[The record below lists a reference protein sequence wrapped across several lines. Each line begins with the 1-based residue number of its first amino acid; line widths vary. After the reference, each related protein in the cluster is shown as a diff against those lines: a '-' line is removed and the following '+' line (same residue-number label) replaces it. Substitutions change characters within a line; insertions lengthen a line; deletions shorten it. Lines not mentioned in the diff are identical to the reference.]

1 MQITCPKCGTS
12 ITLEQNVYD
21 EIANKIRNEEFEK
34 EINKQAMI
42 LAKQK
47 NSEIETAVAR
57 EKELFAKKEAEYKAE
72 IAASMEKIKAAEKE
86 QQSRL
91 NELATKK
98 DAEFTMKIA
107 ESEKNMASLKAKY
120 EALEKEK
127 EFAVK
132 AAVQGE
138 QTKVLKLENELEMAN
153 KEHELQISNLKSGFE
168 TEIKLKDEQIQQ
180 IKDFRKKQSTKMI
193 GENLEQHCSI
203 SFDRVRPLFPNATF
217 GKDNDAS
224 EGSKGDFIYRETT
237 PDGIEVLSIMFEMKN
252 QDEDTK
258 TKHKNED
265 FFKKLDSD
273 RNKKKC
279 EFAILVSTLEEDNDL
294 YNDGIVDI
302 SHVVPKGFV
311 IRPQFFIPI
320 IQILRTSALK
330 TIDAKRELKV
340 MREQERDL
348 TNFEEN
354 LEAFKKGL
362 SGSFEKARANHNK
375 AIAEIKDTIKQLEGI
390 VTLLER
396 SSGQMDTCNNKLEDF
411 TVKKITKN
419 APSVLKKLEDLRS
432 EKETDNGFEK
442 SGEV

>member
-1 MQITCPKCGTS
+1 MQIKCPNCGES

-21 EIANKIRNEEFEK
+21 SIANEIRNEQFEK
-34 EINKQAMI
+34 ELEKRATSLIKE
-42 LAKQK
+42 KE
-47 NSEIETAVAR
+47 SEIALAVSQAEGR
-57 EKELFAKKEAEYKAE
+57 KEKEISELKAKIASVEAKLKTAE
-72 IAASMEKIKAAEKE
+72 VEQAAK
-86 QQSRL
+86 L
-91 NELATKK
+91 TELATKK
-98 DAEFTMKIA
+98 DAELSVKLA
-107 ESEKNMASLKAKY
+107 EAEKTISNLK
-120 EALEKEK
+120 
-127 EFAVK
+127 VK
-132 AAVQGE
+132 NE
-138 QTKVLKLENELEMAN
+138 SLENEKDLAIKNAVQEQVTKVVQLQNQLELVN
-153 KEHELQISNLKSGFE
+153 KEHELQVNTLKTGFE

-224 EGSKGDFIYRETT
+224 EGSKGDFIYREVTS
-237 PDGIEVLSIMFEMKN
+237 DGIEVLSIMFEMKN

-273 RNKKKC
+273 RTKKKC
-279 EFAILVSTLEEDNDL
+279 EYAILVSTLEEDNDL

-348 TNFEEN
+348 TNFEAN
-354 LEAFKKGL
+354 LEMFKNGL
-362 SGSFEKARANHNK
+362 TGSFEKARNNHNK
-375 AIAEIKDTIKQLEGI
+375 AIKEIKDTIEQLQNV
-390 VTLLER
+390 VTILER
-396 SSGQMDTCNNKLEDF
+396 SNDQMSTCDTKLEDF

-419 APSVLKKLEDLRS
+419 APSVFKKLEDLRS
-432 EKETDNGFEK
+432 ADI
-442 SGEV
+442 S

>member
-1 MQITCPKCGTS
+1 MQFTIKCQECGA
-12 ITLEQNVYD
+12 IIPLD
-21 EIANKIRNEEFEK
+21 ENAHEHLKAQIRTEEYEKDIARNKAQYEK
-34 EINKQAMI
+34 QKEVEVSAA
-42 LAKQK
+42 LAKAK
-47 NSEIETAVAR
+47 EGFATIEAN
-57 EKELFAKKEAEYKAE
+57 YKAK
-72 IAASMEKIKAAEKE
+72 IASAEAKLKSAEVEQAAK
-86 QQSRL
+86 L
-91 NELATKK
+91 IELATKK
-98 DAEFTMKIA
+98 DTELSVKLAEA
-107 ESEKNMASLKAKY
+107 EKTISNLKVKNES
-120 EALEKEK
+120 
-127 EFAVK
+127 
-132 AAVQGE
+132 
-138 QTKVLKLENELEMAN
+138 LENEKDLAIKNAVQEQVTKVVQLQNQLELVN
-153 KEHELQISNLKSGFE
+153 KEHELQVNALKTGFE

-193 GENLEQHCSI
+193 GENLEQHCSV
-203 SFDRVRPLFPNATF
+203 SFDRIRPLFPNATF

-224 EGSKGDFIYRETT
+224 EGSKGDFIYREVTS
-237 PDGIEVLSIMFEMKN
+237 DGIEVLSIMFEMKN

-273 RNKKKC
+273 RTKKKC
-279 EFAILVSTLEEDNDL
+279 EYAILVSTLEEDNDL

-354 LEAFKKGL
+354 LEMFKKGL
-362 SGSFEKARANHNK
+362 TGSFEKARNNHNK
-375 AIAEIKDTIKQLEGI
+375 AIQEIKDTIEQLQNV
-390 VTLLER
+390 VTILER
-396 SSGQMDTCNNKLEDF
+396 SNDQMSTCDNKLEDF

-432 EKETDNGFEK
+432 TDI
-442 SGEV
+442 S

>member
-1 MQITCPKCGTS
+1 MQIKCPYCGES

-21 EIANKIRNEEFEK
+21 EIANKIRTEEFDK
-34 EINKQAMI
+34 ELKKQA
-42 LAKQK
+42 ARFDKQK
-47 NSEIETAVAR
+47 DSEIETAVSK
-57 EKELFAKKEAEYKAE
+57 EKEVFAKKEAEYKAE
-72 IAASMEKIKAAEKE
+72 LAAAEEKIKAAENEKN
-86 QQSRL
+86 SKL

-98 DAEFTMKIA
+98 DAEITVKLA
-107 ESEKNMASLKAKY
+107 ESEKTIASLQIKY

-127 EFAVK
+127 DLAVK
-132 AAVQGE
+132 SAIQDE
-138 QTKVLKLENELEMAN
+138 QTKVLKLQNELEIAN
-153 KEHELQISNLKSGFE
+153 KEHELQISTLKSGFE

-224 EGSKGDFIYRETT
+224 EGSKGDFIYREVT

-265 FFKKLDSD
+265 FLKKLDSD

-302 SHVVPKGFV
+302 SHIVPKGFV

-330 TIDAKRELKV
+330 TIDAKRELMI
-340 MREQERDL
+340 MRDQERDL

-354 LEAFKKGL
+354 LEVFKKGL
-362 SGSFEKARANHNK
+362 SGSFEKARINHNK
-375 AIAEIKDTIKQLEGI
+375 AIQEIKDTIKQLEGI
-390 VTLLER
+390 VSLLER
-396 SSGQMDTCNNKLEDF
+396 S
-411 TVKKITKN
+411 
-419 APSVLKKLEDLRS
+419 
-432 EKETDNGFEK
+432 NG
-442 SGEV
+442 

>member
-1 MQITCPKCGTS
+1 MQIKCPNCGES

-21 EIANKIRNEEFEK
+21 SIANEIRNEQFEK
-34 EINKQAMI
+34 ELEKRATSLIKE
-42 LAKQK
+42 KE
-47 NSEIETAVAR
+47 SEIALAVSQAEGR
-57 EKELFAKKEAEYKAE
+57 KEKEISELKAKIASVEAKLKTAE
-72 IAASMEKIKAAEKE
+72 VEQAAK
-86 QQSRL
+86 L
-91 NELATKK
+91 TELATKK
-98 DAEFTMKIA
+98 DAELSVKLA
-107 ESEKNMASLKAKY
+107 EAEKTISNLK
-120 EALEKEK
+120 
-127 EFAVK
+127 VK
-132 AAVQGE
+132 NE
-138 QTKVLKLENELEMAN
+138 SLENEKDLAIKNAVQEQVTKVVQLQNQLELVN
-153 KEHELQISNLKSGFE
+153 KEHELQVNTLKTGFE

-224 EGSKGDFIYRETT
+224 EGSKGDFIYREVTS
-237 PDGIEVLSIMFEMKN
+237 DGIEVLSIMFEMKN

-273 RNKKKC
+273 RTKKKC
-279 EFAILVSTLEEDNDL
+279 EYAILVSTLEEDNDL

-348 TNFEEN
+348 TNFEAN
-354 LEAFKKGL
+354 LEMFKNGL
-362 SGSFEKARANHNK
+362 TGSFEKARNNHNK
-375 AIAEIKDTIKQLEGI
+375 AIKEIKDTIEQLQNV
-390 VTLLER
+390 VTILER
-396 SSGQMDTCNNKLEDF
+396 SNDQMSTCDTKLEDF

-432 EKETDNGFEK
+432 ADI
-442 SGEV
+442 S

>member
-1 MQITCPKCGTS
+1 MLIKCPNCGES

-21 EIANKIRNEEFEK
+21 SIANEIRNEQFEK
-34 EINKQAMI
+34 ELEKRATSLIKE
-42 LAKQK
+42 KE
-47 NSEIETAVAR
+47 SEIALAVSQAEGR
-57 EKELFAKKEAEYKAE
+57 KEKEISELKAKIASVEAKLKTAE
-72 IAASMEKIKAAEKE
+72 VERAAK
-86 QQSRL
+86 L
-91 NELATKK
+91 TELATKK
-98 DAEFTMKIA
+98 DAELSVKLA
-107 ESEKNMASLKAKY
+107 EAEKTISNLK
-120 EALEKEK
+120 
-127 EFAVK
+127 VK
-132 AAVQGE
+132 NE
-138 QTKVLKLENELEMAN
+138 SLENEKDLAIKNAVQEQVTKVVQLQNQLELVN
-153 KEHELQISNLKSGFE
+153 KEHELQVNTLKTAFE

-224 EGSKGDFIYRETT
+224 EGSKGDFIYREVTS
-237 PDGIEVLSIMFEMKN
+237 DGIEVLSIMFEMKN

-258 TKHKNED
+258 TKHKNEN

-273 RNKKKC
+273 RTKKKC
-279 EFAILVSTLEEDNDL
+279 EYAILVSTLEEDNDL

-348 TNFEEN
+348 TNFEAN
-354 LEAFKKGL
+354 LEMFKNGL
-362 SGSFEKARANHNK
+362 TGSFEKARNNHNK
-375 AIAEIKDTIKQLEGI
+375 AIKEIKDTIEQLQNV
-390 VTLLER
+390 VTILER
-396 SSGQMDTCNNKLEDF
+396 SNDQMSTCDTKLEDF

-432 EKETDNGFEK
+432 ADI
-442 SGEV
+442 S

>member
-1 MQITCPKCGTS
+1 MQIKCPNCGES

-21 EIANKIRNEEFEK
+21 SIANEIRNEQFEK
-34 EINKQAMI
+34 ELEKRATSLIKE
-42 LAKQK
+42 KE
-47 NSEIETAVAR
+47 SEIALAVSQAEGR
-57 EKELFAKKEAEYKAE
+57 KEKEIFELKAKIASAEAKLKTAE
-72 IAASMEKIKAAEKE
+72 VEQAAK
-86 QQSRL
+86 L
-91 NELATKK
+91 TELATKK
-98 DAEFTMKIA
+98 DAEL
-107 ESEKNMASLKAKY
+107 SLKLA
-120 EALEKEK
+120 EAEKTISNLK
-127 EFAVK
+127 VK
-132 AAVQGE
+132 NE
-138 QTKVLKLENELEMAN
+138 SLENEKDLAIKNAVQEQVTKVVQLQNQLELVN
-153 KEHELQISNLKSGFE
+153 KEHELQVNTLKTGFE

-224 EGSKGDFIYRETT
+224 EGSKGDFIYREVTS
-237 PDGIEVLSIMFEMKN
+237 DGIEVLSIMFEMKN

-273 RNKKKC
+273 RTKKKC
-279 EFAILVSTLEEDNDL
+279 EYAILVSTLEEDNDL

-348 TNFEEN
+348 TNFEAN
-354 LEAFKKGL
+354 LEMFKNGL
-362 SGSFEKARANHNK
+362 TGSFEKARNNHNK
-375 AIAEIKDTIKQLEGI
+375 AIQEIKDTIEQLQNV
-390 VTLLER
+390 VTILER
-396 SSGQMDTCNNKLEDF
+396 SNDQMSTCDTKLEDF

-432 EKETDNGFEK
+432 ADI
-442 SGEV
+442 S

>member
-1 MQITCPKCGTS
+1 MQIKCPNCGES

-21 EIANKIRNEEFEK
+21 SIANEIRNEQFEK
-34 EINKQAMI
+34 ELEKRATSLIKE
-42 LAKQK
+42 KE
-47 NSEIETAVAR
+47 SEIALAVSQAEGR
-57 EKELFAKKEAEYKAE
+57 KEKEISELKAKIASVEAKLKTAE
-72 IAASMEKIKAAEKE
+72 VEQAAK
-86 QQSRL
+86 L
-91 NELATKK
+91 TELATKK
-98 DAEFTMKIA
+98 DAELSVKLA
-107 ESEKNMASLKAKY
+107 EAEKTISNLK
-120 EALEKEK
+120 
-127 EFAVK
+127 VK
-132 AAVQGE
+132 NE
-138 QTKVLKLENELEMAN
+138 SLENEKDLAIKNAVQEQVTKVVQLQNQLELVN
-153 KEHELQISNLKSGFE
+153 KEHELQVNTLKTGFE

-224 EGSKGDFIYRETT
+224 EGSKGDFIYREVTS
-237 PDGIEVLSIMFEMKN
+237 DGIEVLSIMFEMKN

-273 RNKKKC
+273 RTKKKC
-279 EFAILVSTLEEDNDL
+279 EYAILVSTLEEDNDL

-348 TNFEEN
+348 TNFEAN
-354 LEAFKKGL
+354 LEMFKNGL
-362 SGSFEKARANHNK
+362 TGSFEKARDNHNK
-375 AIAEIKDTIKQLEGI
+375 AIKEIKDTIEQLQNV
-390 VTLLER
+390 VTILER
-396 SSGQMDTCNNKLEDF
+396 SNDQMSTCDTKLEDF

-419 APSVLKKLEDLRS
+419 APSVFKKLEDLRS
-432 EKETDNGFEK
+432 ADI
-442 SGEV
+442 S

>member
-1 MQITCPKCGTS
+1 MQIKCPNCGES

-21 EIANKIRNEEFEK
+21 SIANEIRNEQFEK
-34 EINKQAMI
+34 ELEKRATSLIKE
-42 LAKQK
+42 KE
-47 NSEIETAVAR
+47 SEIALAVSQAEGR
-57 EKELFAKKEAEYKAE
+57 KEKEISELKAKIASVEAKLKTAE
-72 IAASMEKIKAAEKE
+72 VEQAAK
-86 QQSRL
+86 L
-91 NELATKK
+91 TELATKK
-98 DAEFTMKIA
+98 DAELSVKLAEAEKTISNLKIKN
-107 ESEKNMASLKAKY
+107 ES
-120 EALEKEK
+120 
-127 EFAVK
+127 
-132 AAVQGE
+132 
-138 QTKVLKLENELEMAN
+138 LENEKDLAIKNAVQEQVTKVVQLQNQLELVN
-153 KEHELQISNLKSGFE
+153 KEHELQVNTLKTGFE

-224 EGSKGDFIYRETT
+224 EGSKGDFIYREVTS
-237 PDGIEVLSIMFEMKN
+237 DGIEVLSIMFEMKN

-273 RNKKKC
+273 RTKKKC
-279 EFAILVSTLEEDNDL
+279 EYAILVSTLEEDNDL

-311 IRPQFFIPI
+311 VRPQFFIPI

-348 TNFEEN
+348 TNFEAN
-354 LEAFKKGL
+354 LEMFKNGL
-362 SGSFEKARANHNK
+362 TGSFEKARNNHNK
-375 AIAEIKDTIKQLEGI
+375 AIKEIKDTIEQLQNV
-390 VTLLER
+390 VTILER
-396 SSGQMDTCNNKLEDF
+396 SNDQMSTCDTKLEDF

-419 APSVLKKLEDLRS
+419 APSVFKKLEDLRS
-432 EKETDNGFEK
+432 ADIN
-442 SGEV
+442 

>member
-1 MQITCPKCGTS
+1 MQIKCPNCGES
-12 ITLEQNVYD
+12 IILEQNDYD

-34 EINKQAMI
+34 ELKKQAVI

-47 NSEIETAVAR
+47 DSEIETAIAK
-57 EKELFAKKEAEYKAE
+57 EKEAFAKKEADYKAE
-72 IAASMEKIKAAEKE
+72 LAAAEQKLKSAENE
-86 QQSRL
+86 QKTKLS
-91 NELATKK
+91 ELSIKK
-98 DAEFTMKIA
+98 DAEFSVKLA
-107 ESEKNMASLKAKY
+107 ESEKTISTLKAQY
-120 EALEKEK
+120 QTLEKEK
-127 EFAVK
+127 EFAIK
-132 AAVQGE
+132 SAVQEE
-138 QTKVLKLENELEMAN
+138 QTKVLKLQNDLDVSK
-153 KEHELQISNLKSGFE
+153 KEHELEISTLKSGFE
-168 TEIKLKDEQIQQ
+168 TEIKFKDEQIQQ

-224 EGSKGDFIYRETT
+224 EGSKGDFIYREVT

-265 FFKKLDSD
+265 FFKKLNSD

-302 SHVVPKGFV
+302 SHIVPKGFV

-330 TIDAKRELKV
+330 VLDSKRELMI
-340 MREQERDL
+340 MRNQERDL

-354 LEAFKKGL
+354 LETFKKGL
-362 SGSFEKARANHNK
+362 SGSFEKARTNHNK
-375 AIAEIKDTIKQLEGI
+375 AILEIKDTIKQLEGI

-396 SSGQMDTCNNKLEDF
+396 SNGQMDTCDNKLEDF

-419 APSVLKKLEDLRS
+419 APSVLKKLEDIRT
-432 EKETDNGFEK
+432 EKTDN
-442 SGEV
+442 S

>member
-132 AAVQGE
+132 APVQ
-138 QTKVLKLENELEMAN
+138 
-153 KEHELQISNLKSGFE
+153 
-168 TEIKLKDEQIQQ
+168 
-180 IKDFRKKQSTKMI
+180 
-193 GENLEQHCSI
+193 CSL
-203 SFDRVRPLFPNATF
+203 PT
-217 GKDNDAS
+217 
-224 EGSKGDFIYRETT
+224 
-237 PDGIEVLSIMFEMKN
+237 
-252 QDEDTK
+252 DT
-258 TKHKNED
+258 
-265 FFKKLDSD
+265 
-273 RNKKKC
+273 
-279 EFAILVSTLEEDNDL
+279 
-294 YNDGIVDI
+294 
-302 SHVVPKGFV
+302 
-311 IRPQFFIPI
+311 
-320 IQILRTSALK
+320 
-330 TIDAKRELKV
+330 
-340 MREQERDL
+340 
-348 TNFEEN
+348 
-354 LEAFKKGL
+354 
-362 SGSFEKARANHNK
+362 
-375 AIAEIKDTIKQLEGI
+375 
-390 VTLLER
+390 
-396 SSGQMDTCNNKLEDF
+396 
-411 TVKKITKN
+411 
-419 APSVLKKLEDLRS
+419 
-432 EKETDNGFEK
+432 
-442 SGEV
+442 

>member
-1 MQITCPKCGTS
+1 MRIKCPNCGES
-12 ITLEQNVYD
+12 IILEQNVYD
-21 EIANKIRNEEFEK
+21 EIANKIRTEEFDK
-34 EINKQAMI
+34 ELKKQA
-42 LAKQK
+42 ARFDKQK
-47 NSEIETAVAR
+47 DSEIETAVSK
-57 EKELFAKKEAEYKAE
+57 EKEVFAKKEAEYKAE
-72 IAASMEKIKAAEKE
+72 LATAEEKIKAAENEKN
-86 QQSRL
+86 SKL

-98 DAEFTMKIA
+98 DAEITVKLA
-107 ESEKNMASLKAKY
+107 ESEKTIASLQIKY

-127 EFAVK
+127 DLAVK
-132 AAVQGE
+132 SAIQDE
-138 QTKVLKLENELEMAN
+138 QTKVLKLQNELEIAN
-153 KEHELQISNLKSGFE
+153 KEHELQISTLKSGFE

-224 EGSKGDFIYRETT
+224 EGSKGDFIYREVT

-265 FFKKLDSD
+265 FLKKLDSD

-302 SHVVPKGFV
+302 SHIVPKGFV

-330 TIDAKRELKV
+330 TIDAKRELMI
-340 MREQERDL
+340 MRDQERDL

-354 LEAFKKGL
+354 LEVFKKGL
-362 SGSFEKARANHNK
+362 SGSFEKARTNHNK
-375 AIAEIKDTIKQLEGI
+375 AIQEIKDTIKQLEGI
-390 VTLLER
+390 VSLLER
-396 SSGQMDTCNNKLEDF
+396 SNGQMDTCDNKLEDF

-419 APSVLKKLEDLRS
+419 APSVLKKLEDFRT
-432 EKETDNGFEK
+432 EKTDNL
-442 SGEV
+442 

>member
-1 MQITCPKCGTS
+1 MLIKCPNCGES

-21 EIANKIRNEEFEK
+21 SIANEIRNEQFEK
-34 EINKQAMI
+34 ELEKRATSLIKE
-42 LAKQK
+42 KE
-47 NSEIETAVAR
+47 SEIALAVSQAEGR
-57 EKELFAKKEAEYKAE
+57 KEKEISELKAKIASVEAKLKTAE
-72 IAASMEKIKAAEKE
+72 VERAAK
-86 QQSRL
+86 L
-91 NELATKK
+91 TELATKK
-98 DAEFTMKIA
+98 DAELSVKLA
-107 ESEKNMASLKAKY
+107 EAEKTISNLK
-120 EALEKEK
+120 
-127 EFAVK
+127 VK
-132 AAVQGE
+132 NE
-138 QTKVLKLENELEMAN
+138 SLENEKDLAIKNAVQEQVTKVVQLQNQLELVN
-153 KEHELQISNLKSGFE
+153 KEHELQVNTLKTAFE
-168 TEIKLKDEQIQQ
+168 TEIKLKYEQIQQ

-224 EGSKGDFIYRETT
+224 EGSKGDFIYREVTS
-237 PDGIEVLSIMFEMKN
+237 DGIEVLSIMFEMKN

-258 TKHKNED
+258 TKHKNEN

-273 RNKKKC
+273 RTKKKC
-279 EFAILVSTLEEDNDL
+279 EYAILVSTLEEDNDL

-348 TNFEEN
+348 TNFEAN
-354 LEAFKKGL
+354 LEMFKNGL
-362 SGSFEKARANHNK
+362 TGSFEKARNNHNK
-375 AIAEIKDTIKQLEGI
+375 AIKEIKDTIEQLQNV
-390 VTLLER
+390 VTILER
-396 SSGQMDTCNNKLEDF
+396 SNDQMSTCDTKLEDF

-432 EKETDNGFEK
+432 ADI
-442 SGEV
+442 S

>member
-1 MQITCPKCGTS
+1 MQIKCPYCGES

-21 EIANKIRNEEFEK
+21 EIANKIRTVEFDK
-34 EINKQAMI
+34 ELKKQA
-42 LAKQK
+42 ARFDKQK
-47 NSEIETAVAR
+47 DSEIETAVSK
-57 EKELFAKKEAEYKAE
+57 EKEVFTKKEAEYKAE
-72 IAASMEKIKAAEKE
+72 LAAAEEKIKAAENEKN
-86 QQSRL
+86 SKL

-98 DAEFTMKIA
+98 DAEITVKLA
-107 ESEKNMASLKAKY
+107 ESEKIIASLQAKY

-127 EFAVK
+127 DFAVK
-132 AAVQGE
+132 SAIQDE
-138 QTKVLKLENELEMAN
+138 QTKVLKLQNELEIAN
-153 KEHELQISNLKSGFE
+153 KEHELQISTLKSGFE

-217 GKDNDAS
+217 GKDNDAR
-224 EGSKGDFIYRETT
+224 EGSKGDFIYREVT

-302 SHVVPKGFV
+302 SHIVPKGFV

-330 TIDAKRELKV
+330 TIDAKREL
-340 MREQERDL
+340 MIMHDQERDL

-362 SGSFEKARANHNK
+362 SGSFEKARTNHNK
-375 AIAEIKDTIKQLEGI
+375 AIQEIKDTIKQLEGI

-396 SSGQMDTCNNKLEDF
+396 SNGQMDTCDNKLEDF

-419 APSVLKKLEDLRS
+419 APSVLKKLEDLRT
-432 EKETDNGFEK
+432 EKTDNL
-442 SGEV
+442 

>member
-1 MQITCPKCGTS
+1 MQIKCPNCGES

-21 EIANKIRNEEFEK
+21 SITNEIRNEQFEK
-34 EINKQAMI
+34 ELEKRATSLIKE
-42 LAKQK
+42 KE
-47 NSEIETAVAR
+47 SEITLAVSQAEGR
-57 EKELFAKKEAEYKAE
+57 KEKEISELKTKIASVEAKLKSAEVE
-72 IAASMEKIKAAEKE
+72 QAAK
-86 QQSRL
+86 L
-91 NELATKK
+91 TELATKK
-98 DAEFTMKIA
+98 DAELSVKLA
-107 ESEKNMASLKAKY
+107 EAEK
-120 EALEKEK
+120 
-127 EFAVK
+127 
-132 AAVQGE
+132 
-138 QTKVLKLENELEMAN
+138 T
-153 KEHELQISNLKSGFE
+153 ISNLKVKNEFLEYEKYLAIKNAVQEQITKVVQLQNQLDLVNKDHELQEKTLKTGFE
-168 TEIKLKDEQIQQ
+168 TEIKHKGDQIQQ

-193 GENLEQHCSI
+193 GENLEQYCSI

-224 EGSKGDFIYRETT
+224 EGSKGDFIYREVTS
-237 PDGIEVLSIMFEMKN
+237 DGIEVLSIMFEMKN

-273 RNKKKC
+273 RTKKKC
-279 EFAILVSTLEEDNDL
+279 EYAILVSTLEEDNDL

-348 TNFEEN
+348 TNFEAN
-354 LEAFKKGL
+354 LEMFKNGL
-362 SGSFEKARANHNK
+362 TGSFEKARNNHNK
-375 AIAEIKDTIKQLEGI
+375 AIKEIKDTIEQLQNV
-390 VTLLER
+390 VTILER
-396 SSGQMDTCNNKLEDF
+396 SNDQMSTCDTKLEDF

-432 EKETDNGFEK
+432 ADI
-442 SGEV
+442 S

>member
-1 MQITCPKCGTS
+1 MQIKCPNCGES

-21 EIANKIRNEEFEK
+21 SIANEIRNEQFEK
-34 EINKQAMI
+34 ELEKRATSLIKE
-42 LAKQK
+42 KE
-47 NSEIETAVAR
+47 SEIALAVSQAEGR
-57 EKELFAKKEAEYKAE
+57 KEKEISELKAKIASVEAKLKTAE
-72 IAASMEKIKAAEKE
+72 VEQAAK
-86 QQSRL
+86 L
-91 NELATKK
+91 TELATKK
-98 DAEFTMKIA
+98 DAELSVKLA
-107 ESEKNMASLKAKY
+107 EAEKTISNLK
-120 EALEKEK
+120 
-127 EFAVK
+127 VK
-132 AAVQGE
+132 NE
-138 QTKVLKLENELEMAN
+138 SLENEKDLAIKNAVQEQVTKVVQLQNQLELVN
-153 KEHELQISNLKSGFE
+153 KEHELQVNTLKTGFE

-224 EGSKGDFIYRETT
+224 EGSKGDFIYREVTS
-237 PDGIEVLSIMFEMKN
+237 DGIEVLSIMFEMKN

-273 RNKKKC
+273 RTKKKC
-279 EFAILVSTLEEDNDL
+279 EYAILVSTLEEDNDL

-348 TNFEEN
+348 TNFEAN
-354 LEAFKKGL
+354 LEMFKKGL
-362 SGSFEKARANHNK
+362 TGSFEKARNNHNK
-375 AIAEIKDTIKQLEGI
+375 AIKEIKDTIEQLQNV
-390 VTLLER
+390 VTILEL
-396 SSGQMDTCNNKLEDF
+396 SNDQMSTCDTKLEDF

-432 EKETDNGFEK
+432 ADI
-442 SGEV
+442 S

>member
-1 MQITCPKCGTS
+1 MQIKCPNCGES

-21 EIANKIRNEEFEK
+21 SIANEIRNEQFEK
-34 EINKQAMI
+34 ELEKRATSLIKE
-42 LAKQK
+42 KE
-47 NSEIETAVAR
+47 SEIALAVSQAEGR
-57 EKELFAKKEAEYKAE
+57 KEKEISELKAKIASVEAKLKTAE
-72 IAASMEKIKAAEKE
+72 VEQAAK
-86 QQSRL
+86 L
-91 NELATKK
+91 TELATKK
-98 DAEFTMKIA
+98 DAELSVKLA
-107 ESEKNMASLKAKY
+107 EAEKTISNLK
-120 EALEKEK
+120 
-127 EFAVK
+127 VK
-132 AAVQGE
+132 NE
-138 QTKVLKLENELEMAN
+138 SLENEKDLAIKNAVQEQVTKVVQLQNQLELVN
-153 KEHELQISNLKSGFE
+153 KEHELQVNTLKTGFE

-224 EGSKGDFIYRETT
+224 EGSKGDFIYREVTS
-237 PDGIEVLSIMFEMKN
+237 DGIEVLSIMFEMKN

-258 TKHKNED
+258 TKRKNED

-273 RNKKKC
+273 RTKKKC
-279 EFAILVSTLEEDNDL
+279 EYAILVSTLEEDNDL

-348 TNFEEN
+348 TNFEAN
-354 LEAFKKGL
+354 LEMFKKGL
-362 SGSFEKARANHNK
+362 TGSFEKARNNHNK
-375 AIAEIKDTIKQLEGI
+375 AIKEIKDTIEQLQNV
-390 VTLLER
+390 VTILER
-396 SSGQMDTCNNKLEDF
+396 SNDQMSTCDTKLEDF

-432 EKETDNGFEK
+432 ADI
-442 SGEV
+442 S

>member
-1 MQITCPKCGTS
+1 MQIKCPNCGES

-34 EINKQAMI
+34 ELKKQAVI
-42 LAKQK
+42 LSKQK
-47 NSEIETAVAR
+47 DSEIETAVAKQ
-57 EKELFAKKEAEYKAE
+57 KEAFAKKEADYKAE
-72 IAASMEKIKAAEKE
+72 IAVAEEKLKSAENE
-86 QQSRL
+86 QKTKLS
-91 NELATKK
+91 ELSIKK
-98 DAEFTMKIA
+98 DAEFSVKLA
-107 ESEKNMASLKAKY
+107 ESEKTISTLKAQY
-120 EALEKEK
+120 QTLEKEK
-127 EFAVK
+127 EFAIK
-132 AAVQGE
+132 SAVQEE
-138 QTKVLKLENELEMAN
+138 QTKVLKLQNDLDVSRR
-153 KEHELQISNLKSGFE
+153 EHELQISTLKSGFE

-217 GKDNDAS
+217 RKDNDAS
-224 EGSKGDFIYRETT
+224 EGSKGDFIYREVT

-279 EFAILVSTLEEDNDL
+279 EYAILVSTLEEDNDL

-302 SHVVPKGFV
+302 SHIVPKGFV

-330 TIDAKRELKV
+330 TIDAKRELMI
-340 MREQERDL
+340 MRDQERDL

-362 SGSFEKARANHNK
+362 SGSFEKARTNHNK
-375 AIAEIKDTIKQLEGI
+375 AIQEIKDTIKQLEGI

-396 SSGQMDTCNNKLEDF
+396 SNGQMDTCDNKLEDF

-419 APSVLKKLEDLRS
+419 APSVLKKLEDLR
-432 EKETDNGFEK
+432 TEK
-442 SGEV
+442 SDNL

>member
-1 MQITCPKCGTS
+1 MLLKCPNCGEL

-21 EIANKIRNEEFEK
+21 SIANEIRNEQFEK
-34 EINKQAMI
+34 ELEKRATSLIKE
-42 LAKQK
+42 KE
-47 NSEIETAVAR
+47 SEIALAVSQAEGR
-57 EKELFAKKEAEYKAE
+57 KEKEISELKAKIASVEAKLKTAE
-72 IAASMEKIKAAEKE
+72 VEQAAK
-86 QQSRL
+86 L
-91 NELATKK
+91 TELATKK
-98 DAEFTMKIA
+98 DAELSVKLA
-107 ESEKNMASLKAKY
+107 EAEKTISNLK
-120 EALEKEK
+120 
-127 EFAVK
+127 VK
-132 AAVQGE
+132 NE
-138 QTKVLKLENELEMAN
+138 SLENEKNLAIKNAVQEQVTKVVQLQNQLELVN
-153 KEHELQISNLKSGFE
+153 KEHELQVNTLKTGFE

-224 EGSKGDFIYRETT
+224 EGSKGDFIYREVTS
-237 PDGIEVLSIMFEMKN
+237 DGIEVLSIMFEMKN

-273 RNKKKC
+273 RTKKKC
-279 EFAILVSTLEEDNDL
+279 EYAILVSTLEEDNDL

-340 MREQERDL
+340 MLEQERDL
-348 TNFEEN
+348 TNFEAN
-354 LEAFKKGL
+354 LEMFKKGL
-362 SGSFEKARANHNK
+362 TGSFEKARNNHNK
-375 AIAEIKDTIKQLEGI
+375 AIKEIKDTIELLQNV
-390 VTLLER
+390 VTILER
-396 SSGQMDTCNNKLEDF
+396 SNDQMSTCDTKLEDF

-432 EKETDNGFEK
+432 ADI
-442 SGEV
+442 S

>member
-1 MQITCPKCGTS
+1 MQIKCPNCGES

-21 EIANKIRNEEFEK
+21 SIANEIRNEQFEK
-34 EINKQAMI
+34 ELEKRATSLIKE
-42 LAKQK
+42 KE
-47 NSEIETAVAR
+47 SEIALAVSQVEGR
-57 EKELFAKKEAEYKAE
+57 KEKEISELKAKIASVEAKLKTAE
-72 IAASMEKIKAAEKE
+72 VEQAAK
-86 QQSRL
+86 L
-91 NELATKK
+91 TELATKK
-98 DAEFTMKIA
+98 DAELSVKLA
-107 ESEKNMASLKAKY
+107 EAEKTISNLK
-120 EALEKEK
+120 
-127 EFAVK
+127 VK
-132 AAVQGE
+132 NE
-138 QTKVLKLENELEMAN
+138 SLENEKDLAIKNAVQEQVTKVVQLQNQLELVN
-153 KEHELQISNLKSGFE
+153 KEHELQVNTLKTGFE

-224 EGSKGDFIYRETT
+224 EGSKGDFIYREVTS
-237 PDGIEVLSIMFEMKN
+237 DGIEVLSIMFEMKN

-273 RNKKKC
+273 RTKKKC
-279 EFAILVSTLEEDNDL
+279 EYAILVSTLEEDNDL

-348 TNFEEN
+348 TNFEAN
-354 LEAFKKGL
+354 LEMFKKGL
-362 SGSFEKARANHNK
+362 TGSFEKARNNHNK
-375 AIAEIKDTIKQLEGI
+375 AIKEIKDTIEQLQNV
-390 VTLLER
+390 VTILEL
-396 SSGQMDTCNNKLEDF
+396 SNDQMSTCDTKLEDF

-432 EKETDNGFEK
+432 AVI
-442 SGEV
+442 S

>member
-1 MQITCPKCGTS
+1 MQFTCPKCGTS

-34 EINKQAMI
+34 ELKKQAEL

-47 NSEIETAVAR
+47 DSEIETAVAK
-57 EKELFAKKEAEYKAE
+57 EKETFAKKEADYKAE
-72 IAASMEKIKAAEKE
+72 IAAAEEKIKFAENE
-86 QQSRL
+86 QKTKLS
-91 NELATKK
+91 ELATKK
-98 DAEFTMKIA
+98 DAELTTKLA
-107 ESEKNMASLKAKY
+107 ESEKTIATLKTKY
-120 EALEKEK
+120 ESLEKEK
-127 EFAVK
+127 ELAVK
-132 AAVQGE
+132 SAVQDE
-138 QTKVLKLENELEMAN
+138 QTKVLKLQNELEILN
-153 KEHELQISNLKSGFE
+153 KEHELKISTLKSGFE

-224 EGSKGDFIYRETT
+224 EGSKGDFIYREIT

-279 EFAILVSTLEEDNDL
+279 EYAILVSTLEEDNDL

-302 SHVVPKGFV
+302 SHIVPKGFV

-330 TIDAKRELKV
+330 TIDAKREL
-340 MREQERDL
+340 MIMQNQERDL

-354 LEAFKKGL
+354 LETFKKGL
-362 SGSFEKARANHNK
+362 AGSFEKARTNHNK
-375 AIAEIKDTIKQLEGI
+375 AIQEIKDTIKQLEGI

-396 SSGQMDTCNNKLEDF
+396 SNGQMDTCDNKLEDF

-419 APSVLKKLEDLRS
+419 APSVLKKLEDLRA
-432 EKETDNGFEK
+432 EK
-442 SGEV
+442 SDNV

>member
-34 EINKQAMI
+34 ELKKQATL

-47 NSEIETAVAR
+47 DSEIETAVAK
-57 EKELFAKKEAEYKAE
+57 EKEAFAKREADYKAE
-72 IAASMEKIKAAEKE
+72 IAAAEEKLKSAENE
-86 QQSRL
+86 QKTKLS
-91 NELATKK
+91 ELSIKK
-98 DAEFTMKIA
+98 DAEFSVKLA
-107 ESEKNMASLKAKY
+107 ESEKTISTLKAQY
-120 EALEKEK
+120 QSLEKEK
-127 EFAVK
+127 EFAIK
-132 AAVQGE
+132 SAVQEE
-138 QTKVLKLENELEMAN
+138 QTKVLKLQNDLDVSR
-153 KEHELQISNLKSGFE
+153 KEHELQISTLKSGFE

-224 EGSKGDFIYRETT
+224 EGSKGDFIYREVT

-258 TKHKNED
+258 IKHKNEQ
-265 FFKKLDSD
+265 FFDKLNSD

-279 EFAILVSTLEEDNDL
+279 EYAILVSTLEEDNDL

-302 SHVVPKGFV
+302 SHIVPKGFV

-330 TIDAKRELKV
+330 TIDAKRELMK
-340 MREQERDL
+340 MRDQERDL

-362 SGSFEKARANHNK
+362 SGSFEKARTNHNK
-375 AIAEIKDTIKQLEGI
+375 AIQEIKDTIKQLEGI

-396 SSGQMDTCNNKLEDF
+396 SNGQMDTCDNKLEDF

-419 APSVLKKLEDLRS
+419 APSVLKKLEDLRT
-432 EKETDNGFEK
+432 EKPNL
-442 SGEV
+442 

>member
-1 MQITCPKCGTS
+1 MQIKCPNCGEL

-21 EIANKIRNEEFEK
+21 SIANEIRNEQFEK
-34 EINKQAMI
+34 ELEKRATSLIKE
-42 LAKQK
+42 KE
-47 NSEIETAVAR
+47 SEIALAVSQAEGR
-57 EKELFAKKEAEYKAE
+57 KEKEISELKAKIASVEAKLKTAE
-72 IAASMEKIKAAEKE
+72 VEQAAK
-86 QQSRL
+86 L
-91 NELATKK
+91 TELATKK
-98 DAEFTMKIA
+98 DAELSVKLAEAEKTISNLKIKN
-107 ESEKNMASLKAKY
+107 ES
-120 EALEKEK
+120 
-127 EFAVK
+127 
-132 AAVQGE
+132 
-138 QTKVLKLENELEMAN
+138 LENEKDLAIKNAVQEQVTKVVQLQNQLELVN
-153 KEHELQISNLKSGFE
+153 KEHELQVNTLKTGFE

-224 EGSKGDFIYRETT
+224 EGSKGDFIYREVTS
-237 PDGIEVLSIMFEMKN
+237 DGIEVLSIMFEMKN

-273 RNKKKC
+273 RTKKKC
-279 EFAILVSTLEEDNDL
+279 EYAILVSTLEEDNDL

-348 TNFEEN
+348 TNFEAN
-354 LEAFKKGL
+354 LEMFKNGL
-362 SGSFEKARANHNK
+362 TGSFEKARNNHNK
-375 AIAEIKDTIKQLEGI
+375 AIKEIKDTIEQLQNV
-390 VTLLER
+390 VTILER
-396 SSGQMDTCNNKLEDF
+396 SNDQMSTCDTKLEDF

-432 EKETDNGFEK
+432 ADI
-442 SGEV
+442 S

>member
-1 MQITCPKCGTS
+1 MQFTIKCQECGA
-12 ITLEQNVYD
+12 IIPLD
-21 EIANKIRNEEFEK
+21 ENAHEHLISEVRNEQFKKDIELFK
-34 EINKQAMI
+34 AQY
-42 LAKQK
+42 AKQTE
-47 NSEIETAVAR
+47 SEIEAAVSK
-57 EKELFAKKEAEYKAE
+57 EKEAFASKEADLKAK
-72 IAASMEKIKAAEKE
+72 IVSMEADLKSEKIEHSSKLKELETQKNAELSVKL
-86 QQSRL
+86 S
-91 NELATKK
+91 
-98 DAEFTMKIA
+98 
-107 ESEKNMASLKAKY
+107 ESEKIINNLKTTNAS
-120 EALEKEK
+120 LEKEK
-127 EFAVK
+127 ELAIK
-132 AAVQGE
+132 NAVQAQE
-138 QTKVLKLENELEMAN
+138 SKVIQLQSQLELAN
-153 KEHELQISNLKSGFE
+153 KEYELKINTLKTGYE

-203 SFDRVRPLFPNATF
+203 SFDRVRPFFPNATF

-224 EGSKGDFIYRETT
+224 EGSKGDFIYREVT

-273 RNKKKC
+273 RTKKKC

-302 SHVVPKGFV
+302 SHVVPKGYV

-330 TIDAKRELKV
+330 TIEAKRELIIMKN
-340 MREQERDL
+340 QERDL

-362 SGSFEKARANHNK
+362 SGSFEKARTNHNK
-375 AIAEIKDTIKQLEGI
+375 AIQEIKDTIKQLEGI

-396 SSGQMDTCNNKLEDF
+396 SNDQMSTCDNKLEDF

-419 APSVLKKLEDLRS
+419 APSVLKKLEDLR
-432 EKETDNGFEK
+432 T
-442 SGEV
+442 V

>member
-1 MQITCPKCGTS
+1 MQIKCPNCGES

-21 EIANKIRNEEFEK
+21 SIANEIRNEQFEK
-34 EINKQAMI
+34 ELEKRATSLIKE
-42 LAKQK
+42 KE
-47 NSEIETAVAR
+47 SEIALAVSQAEGR
-57 EKELFAKKEAEYKAE
+57 KEKEISELKAKIASVEAKLKTAE
-72 IAASMEKIKAAEKE
+72 VEQAAK
-86 QQSRL
+86 L
-91 NELATKK
+91 TELATKK
-98 DAEFTMKIA
+98 DAELSVKLA
-107 ESEKNMASLKAKY
+107 EAEKTISNLK
-120 EALEKEK
+120 
-127 EFAVK
+127 VK
-132 AAVQGE
+132 NE
-138 QTKVLKLENELEMAN
+138 SLENEKDLAIKNAVQEQVTKVVQLQNQLELVN
-153 KEHELQISNLKSGFE
+153 KEHELQVNTLKTGFE

-224 EGSKGDFIYRETT
+224 EGAKGDFIYREVTS
-237 PDGIEVLSIMFEMKN
+237 DGIEVLSIMFEMKN

-273 RNKKKC
+273 RTKKKC
-279 EFAILVSTLEEDNDL
+279 EYAILVSTLEEDNDL

-348 TNFEEN
+348 TNFEAN
-354 LEAFKKGL
+354 LEMFKNGL
-362 SGSFEKARANHNK
+362 TGSFEKARNNHNK
-375 AIAEIKDTIKQLEGI
+375 AIKEIKDTIEQLQNV
-390 VTLLER
+390 VTILER
-396 SSGQMDTCNNKLEDF
+396 SNDQMSTCDTKLEDF

-432 EKETDNGFEK
+432 ADI
-442 SGEV
+442 S

>member
-1 MQITCPKCGTS
+1 MQFTCPKCGTS

-34 EINKQAMI
+34 ELKKQAEL

-47 NSEIETAVAR
+47 DSEIETAVAK
-57 EKELFAKKEAEYKAE
+57 EKETFAKKEADYKAE
-72 IAASMEKIKAAEKE
+72 IAAAEEKIKFAENE
-86 QQSRL
+86 QKTKLS
-91 NELATKK
+91 ELATKK
-98 DAEFTMKIA
+98 DAELTTKLA
-107 ESEKNMASLKAKY
+107 ESEKTIATLKTKY
-120 EALEKEK
+120 ESLEKEK
-127 EFAVK
+127 ELAVK
-132 AAVQGE
+132 SAVQDE
-138 QTKVLKLENELEMAN
+138 QTKVLKLQNELEILN
-153 KEHELQISNLKSGFE
+153 KEHELKISTLKSGFE

-224 EGSKGDFIYRETT
+224 EGSKGDFIYREIT

-279 EFAILVSTLEEDNDL
+279 EYAILVSTLEEDNDL

-302 SHVVPKGFV
+302 SHIVPKGFV

-330 TIDAKRELKV
+330 TIDAKREL
-340 MREQERDL
+340 MIMQNQERDL

-354 LEAFKKGL
+354 LEIFKKGL
-362 SGSFEKARANHNK
+362 AGSFEKARTNHNK
-375 AIAEIKDTIKQLEGI
+375 AIQEIKDTIKQLEGI

-396 SSGQMDTCNNKLEDF
+396 SNGQMDTCDNKLEDF

-419 APSVLKKLEDLRS
+419 APSVLKKLEDLRA
-432 EKETDNGFEK
+432 EK
-442 SGEV
+442 SDNV

>member
-1 MQITCPKCGTS
+1 MRIKCPNCGES
-12 ITLEQNVYD
+12 IILEQNVYD
-21 EIANKIRNEEFEK
+21 EIANKIRTEEFDK
-34 EINKQAMI
+34 ELKKQA
-42 LAKQK
+42 ARFDKQK
-47 NSEIETAVAR
+47 DSEIETAVSK
-57 EKELFAKKEAEYKAE
+57 EKEVFAKKEAEYKAE
-72 IAASMEKIKAAEKE
+72 LAAAEEKIKAAENEKN
-86 QQSRL
+86 SKL

-98 DAEFTMKIA
+98 DAEITVKLA
-107 ESEKNMASLKAKY
+107 ESEKTIASLQIKY

-127 EFAVK
+127 DLAVK
-132 AAVQGE
+132 SAIQDE
-138 QTKVLKLENELEMAN
+138 QTKVLKLQNELEIAN
-153 KEHELQISNLKSGFE
+153 KEHELQISTLKSGFE

-224 EGSKGDFIYRETT
+224 EGSKGDFIYREVT

-265 FFKKLDSD
+265 FLKKLDSD

-302 SHVVPKGFV
+302 SHIVPKGFV

-330 TIDAKRELKV
+330 TIDAKRELMI
-340 MREQERDL
+340 MRDQERDL

-354 LEAFKKGL
+354 LEVFKKGL
-362 SGSFEKARANHNK
+362 SGSFEKARTNHNK
-375 AIAEIKDTIKQLEGI
+375 AIQEIKDTIKQLEGI
-390 VTLLER
+390 VSLLER
-396 SSGQMDTCNNKLEDF
+396 SNGQMDTCDNKLEDF

-419 APSVLKKLEDLRS
+419 APSVLKKLEDFRT
-432 EKETDNGFEK
+432 EKTDNL
-442 SGEV
+442 